1 MALVKHPI
9 QIYLDDWQNAALR
22 RLAKE
27 KNASLSELIRRG
39 IELLLNQ
46 VPVEE
51 DPAFQIIGLISSG
64 VSNIAENHDEYI
76 VQEIEK
82 EWRQ

>member
-9 QIYLDDWQNAALR
+9 QIYVDERQNRALR
-22 RLAKE
+22 RLAKD
-27 KNASLSELIRRG
+27 KNASISELIRRG
-39 IELLLNQ
+39 IDLLLNQ

-51 DPAFQIIGLISSG
+51 DPAYHLIGLVSSG
-64 VSNIAENHDEYI
+64 VSDIAENHDEYI

-82 EWRQ
+82 EWKR

>member
-1 MALVKHPI
+1 MTLAKHPI
-9 QIYLDDWQNAALR
+9 QIYLDEGQNAALR
-22 RLAKE
+22 RLAK
-27 KNASLSELIRRG
+27 KNNVSLSELIRHG

-51 DPAFQIIGLISSG
+51 DPAFQIIGLVSSG
-64 VSNIAENHDEYI
+64 VGNIAENHDEYL

-82 EWRQ
+82 EWKQ

>member
-9 QIYLDDWQNAALR
+9 QIYLDDRQNQALR

-27 KNASLSELIRRG
+27 KKASVSELIRRG
-39 IELLLNQ
+39 IDLLLSQ
-46 VPVEE
+46 IPVEN
-51 DPAFQIIGLISSG
+51 DPAFQLIGLGASG
-64 VSNIAENHDEYI
+64 VSDVAEKHDEYL

-82 EWRQ
+82 EWK

>member
-9 QIYLDDWQNAALR
+9 QIYVDERQNRALR

-27 KNASLSELIRRG
+27 KNASISELIRRG
-39 IELLLNQ
+39 IDLLLNQ
-46 VPVEE
+46 VPVED
-51 DPAFQIIGLISSG
+51 DPAYQMIGLFSSG
-64 VSNIAENHDEYI
+64 LPNLAEDHDEYI

-82 EWRQ
+82 EKN

>member
-9 QIYLDDWQNAALR
+9 QIYVDERQNRALR

-27 KNASLSELIRRG
+27 KGASISELIRRG
-39 IELLLNQ
+39 IDLLLNQ
-46 VPVEE
+46 VPAEE
-51 DPAFQIIGLISSG
+51 DPAYQMIGLFSSG
-64 VSNIAENHDEYI
+64 LPNLAENHDEYI

-82 EWRQ
+82 ERN

>member
-1 MALVKHPI
+1 MVMVKHPI
-9 QIYLDDWQNAALR
+9 QIYLDDQQNRALR

-27 KNASLSELIRRG
+27 KNASISELIRRG
-39 IELLLNQ
+39 IDLLLDQ

-51 DPAFQIIGLISSG
+51 DPAYQMIGLFSSG
-64 VSNIAENHDEYI
+64 LPNLAEDHDEYI

-82 EWRQ
+82 EKN

>member
-9 QIYLDDWQNAALR
+9 QIYVDERQNRALR

-27 KNASLSELIRRG
+27 KNASISELIRRG
-39 IELLLNQ
+39 IDLLLNQ
-46 VPVEE
+46 VPAEE
-51 DPAFQIIGLISSG
+51 DPAYQMIGLVSSG
-64 VSNIAENHDEYI
+64 VSDIAENHDEYI

-82 EWRQ
+82 EWKR